1 MIVRNFYIDTMEL
14 RYFIGINQIKFD
26 LNQFLKANDID
37 GEEEALNYIF
47 NIIEEFQNKYEESTI
62 QFISDKYILNQDHI
76 FIACYYMQKAFF
88 HKTHIS
94 NKKNIELLL
103 YLSSNR
109 QISKG
114 IESFGID
121 FYDLKKG
128 NIIICIVSP
137 KDNLNKINEELL
149 QILDANEMDLT
160 INNLTIE
167 KVNTITDKF
176 DISNSQIKSV
186 LKSYGNKKSNVVEF
200 KNDLESLS
208 NAIFDLI
215 CEKMALLNIEKT

>member
-1 MIVRNFYIDTMEL
+1 MIVRSFYFDTIEL
-14 RYFIGINQIKFD
+14 RYFVGVNQIKFD

-37 GEEEALNYIF
+37 GEDKVLNYLF
-47 NIIEEFQNKYEESTI
+47 NIIEELQNKYEESTI
-62 QFISDKYILNQDHI
+62 QFISDKYLLNQDHI

-109 QISKG
+109 QISKA

-121 FYDLKKG
+121 YYDLKEG

-137 KDNLNKINEELL
+137 YDNLYKINEELI
-149 QILDANEMDLT
+149 QILDVKEIDLT
-160 INNLTIE
+160 INNLRIE
-167 KVNTITDKF
+167 KINTIIDKF
-176 DISNSQIKSV
+176 DINSSQIKSV
-186 LKSYGNKKSNVVEF
+186 LKSYGNKEKDLVEF

-208 NAIFDLI
+208 RAIFDLI
-215 CEKMALLNIEKT
+215 CEKMALVNIEKT